1 MIYTCP
7 FLLFTVTVTDL
18 RMLINGYKK
27 DVSENGSLLAPDIT
41 NGLVLCIN
49 SKLKNP
55 KPVEKARMVAKLAP
69 QQNVNINALC
79 ASIKRVVETI
89 NDMKKH
95 LSRSW
100 EDVVCFL
107 KLKFDLMNQ

>member
-1 MIYTCP
+1 MKTI
-7 FLLFTVTVTDL
+7 TDL
-18 RMLINGYKK
+18 RILINGYKK

-49 SKLKNP
+49 SKQKNP

-100 EDVVCFL
+100 EDVCFL
-107 KLKFDLMNQ
+107 KLKFDLPL